1 MQKEKLRKRDDKFLQ
16 KEQEK
21 FAKQMN
27 KKIEIK
33 NKLPNLEKEDTKKLD
48 LPDEVQDERKMI
60 YFGSKGDS
68 ELKDL
73 SI

>member
-1 MQKEKLRKRDDKFLQ
+1 MQKDKLRKRDDKFLQ